1 MKRMINY
8 GTAFSQV
15 RTRNLF
21 STFYIL
27 LPGVPKNVRL
37 NAELP
42 SCKRIFFAHP
52 VLVLKQCNVSKN
64 FIRNV
69 KFIPK
74 NVHPLVKVQHVL
86 TISEL
91 IKYFSTEGGK
101 PVDKMKE
108 ARRINKQGQIIFV
121 FAFVIFQI
129 VFWSVG
135 MAEFYSDKSIDR
147 MTLLEEIRE
156 IESKKKI

>member
-1 MKRMINY
+1 M
-8 GTAFSQV
+8 
-15 RTRNLF
+15 
-21 STFYIL
+21 
-27 LPGVPKNVRL
+27 
-37 NAELP
+37 
-42 SCKRIFFAHP
+42 
-52 VLVLKQCNVSKN
+52 KQCNVSKN